1 MKKSYFFSGIVAAIS
16 LFSCKKGN
24 DTAISGASLP
34 KTYTEDLRSVAISN
48 ITTYNLSYDDKGR
61 LIGMISIPEPSIIK
75 FIYQYP
81 TDNSVTMDMYNYGD
95 LSIHENFWLNS
106 FSSLDS
112 TFQYDD
118 SDDTTTEKYYYD
130 GNHLLTEVNNYDY
143 IGSVP
148 TLTDQTQYTYDNNGD
163 PISQADY
170 SGTTNFTYY
179 SNLPYTLSIG
189 QPSIKAPKHFIKT
202 TSATSNGTP
211 ATATHFYFFDSS
223 NRLIKDSAS
232 ISGINAILVK
242 TYTY

>member
-1 MKKSYFFSGIVAAIS
+1 MKNVYLISGVIAVIS

-24 DTAISGASLP
+24 DANPSTVSLP
-34 KTYTEDLRSVAISN
+34 KTYTEDLRSVAISSL
-48 ITTYNLSYDDKGR
+48 TTYNLSYDSKSR
-61 LIGMISIPEPSIIK
+61 LISMTSIPEPSFLK

-81 TDNSVTMDMYNYGD
+81 TDNTVTLDMYNSGQ

-148 TLTDQTQYTYDNNGD
+148 TLTNQTQYTYDNTGD
-163 PISQADY
+163 PLTQADY
-170 SGTTNFTYY
+170 SGTTSFTYY
-179 SNLPYTLSIG
+179 SNLPYTLTIG
-189 QPSIKAPKHFIKT
+189 QPYIKTPKYFIKT
-202 TSATSNGTP
+202 TTATSNGTP
-211 ATATHFYFFDSS
+211 ATATHFYVFDSS
-223 NRLIKDSAS
+223 NRLIQDSAN